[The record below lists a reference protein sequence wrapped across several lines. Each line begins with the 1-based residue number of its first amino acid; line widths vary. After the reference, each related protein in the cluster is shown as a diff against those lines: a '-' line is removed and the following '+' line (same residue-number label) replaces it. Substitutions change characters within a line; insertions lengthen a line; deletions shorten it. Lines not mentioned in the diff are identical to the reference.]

1 MRVILQKN
9 TLMNFDFS
17 LFFRALGL
25 AIVLESL
32 FWSISPQSMRQVM
45 TLALEKNNNELRN
58 MGVLGIIAGLLVIWL
73 FGS

>member
-1 MRVILQKN
+1 
-9 TLMNFDFS
+9 MNFDFS

-25 AIVLESL
+25 AIVLEGL
-32 FWSISPQSMRQVM
+32 FWAISPHGMRQVM
-45 TLALEKNNNELRN
+45 TLALEKNNSELRN